1 MQLINNLKLNV
12 RILVA
17 FLIPLIAFVAASVY
31 DARSFADREV
41 RLLKAELV
49 SLMDVAS
56 STVDSTL
63 SNYKDMSLDEQRAYL
78 ERVIGDFKYAG
89 GNYFFVVSGDG
100 DFVVHP
106 NKANIGRPLNI
117 AGAGT
122 FIQEAKRKQHA
133 FVEYQWDGENKISYG
148 AYIPRLDWIVVS
160 GMSTTSIDGA
170 IVSRYYTLAVELVV
184 GFIVFAIISKILT
197 QSIVAPLREIG
208 EVMSAVEKGDITK
221 QIAFKDRSELGTL
234 ASDIN
239 NALGKFR
246 EMMREVVSSIVQMEG
261 HSVQLSVATEQ
272 GTTSLK
278 NQQRDIE
285 MLSAAMTEMSA
296 SISEVAQNVGATA
309 DSASKAEALTTE
321 GLATLNQTVDRMTV
335 LSQEISEAAES
346 VTDLAK
352 DTDAISTIVTSIEE
366 VAEQTNLLAL
376 NAAIEAARA
385 GEYGRGFAVVADEVR
400 NLSKRTGEST
410 EEIRSVIQ
418 ELQSKAQ
425 STVTQ
430 MTASQETF
438 QEVFTMVGVS
448 HEAMGTISTSMSD
461 IESMATQIATATE
474 EQSSVS
480 NEISESVNGLSQ
492 AANETAAASQ
502 SVSEAATDLSKLA
515 ADLDNT
521 SKDFTV

>member
-17 FLIPLIAFVAASVY
+17 FLIPLLAFVAASVY

-63 SNYKDMSLDEQRAYL
+63 SNYKDMSLDEQRVYL
-78 ERVIGDFKYAG
+78 KRVIGDFKYAG

-100 DFVVHP
+100 KFVVHP
-106 NKANIGRPLNI
+106 NQSNIGRQLNI
-117 AGAGT
+117 EGAGK
-122 FIQEAKRKQHA
+122 FIQEAKRAQHA
-133 FVEYQWDGENKISYG
+133 FVEYTWDGENKISYG
-148 AYIPRLDWIVVS
+148 TYIPRLDWIVVS
-160 GMSTTSIDGA
+160 GMSTTSIDSA
-170 IVSRYYTLAVELVV
+170 IESRYYTLAVELVV
-184 GFIVFAIISKILT
+184 GFVVFLIISKILT
-197 QSIVAPLREIG
+197 SSIVTPLREIG
-208 EVMSAVEKGDITK
+208 AVMEAVERGDVTK
-221 QIAFKDRSELGTL
+221 QIGFDDKSELGAL
-234 ASDIN
+234 ARDIN
-239 NALGKFR
+239 KALERFR
-246 EMMREVVSSIVQMEG
+246 GMLREVVSSIVQMEG

-272 GTTSLK
+272 SSTSLK
-278 NQQRDIE
+278 SQQRDIE

-296 SISEVAQNVGATA
+296 SIAEVAQNVGATA
-309 DSASKAEALTTE
+309 DSASKAESLTAE
-321 GLATLNQTVDRMTV
+321 GLATINRTVDRMTV
-335 LSQEISEAAES
+335 LSQEISDAANS
-346 VTDLAK
+346 VTELAR

-418 ELQSKAQ
+418 ELQTKAQ
-425 STVTQ
+425 GTVTQ

-438 QEVFTMVGVS
+438 QEVFAMVNDS
-448 HEAMGTISTSMSD
+448 HVAMGTISSSMTD